1 MLNALNIQ
9 LMVIGLFVAAAYFPT
24 FVWLWERWTVADTYY
39 SHGPLIPVIC
49 LGLVFIKRKVLSGLR
64 PSPFS
69 AGWILFGAGIA
80 IHLVSSLW
88 QVYFS
93 SGFSLLLVVPGLI
106 LIFLGREF
114 LKALAFPVC
123 FLAFM
128 LPLPLVIIANVS
140 FKIKI
145 IAAESAIFLVR
156 LMGVAAE
163 RDGSIIRTANAVLQ
177 VEDPCSG
184 IRSLI
189 ALIALG
195 SLMAYF
201 TKLSMGKK
209 IVLLLSSVPIAV
221 AANVIRI
228 AVVTVASEVYGTG
241 FATGKFHDVMGF
253 FVFVFA
259 FVGLVIVS
267 KLLDKKWI
275 SEIF

>member
-1 MLNALNIQ
+1 MLSALNLQ
-9 LMVIGLFVAAAYFPT
+9 VMVLGLFVAAAYFPT

-49 LGLVFIKRKVLSGLR
+49 LGLIFLKRKTLDGLR
-64 PSPFS
+64 PSPYS

-80 IHLVSSLW
+80 IHLISSLW

-93 SGFSLLLVVPGLI
+93 SGFSLLLVIPGLI
-106 LIFLGREF
+106 LIFLGKEY
-114 LKALAFPVC
+114 LKVLSFPIC

-140 FKIKI
+140 FKVKI
-145 IAAESAIFLVR
+145 IAAESAITLVR
-156 LMGVAAE
+156 LAGVAAARE
-163 RDGSIIRTANAVLQ
+163 GSVIRTANAVLQ

-201 TKLSMGKK
+201 SKLSLWKK
-209 IVLLLSSVPIAV
+209 IVLFVSSVPIAI
-221 AANVIRI
+221 AANVVRI
-228 AVVTVASEVYGTG
+228 AVVTVVSEVYGTG
-241 FATGKFHDVMGF
+241 FAAGKFHDSMGF

-259 FVGLVIVS
+259 FLGLVVVS
-267 KLLDKKWI
+267 KLLEKKWI